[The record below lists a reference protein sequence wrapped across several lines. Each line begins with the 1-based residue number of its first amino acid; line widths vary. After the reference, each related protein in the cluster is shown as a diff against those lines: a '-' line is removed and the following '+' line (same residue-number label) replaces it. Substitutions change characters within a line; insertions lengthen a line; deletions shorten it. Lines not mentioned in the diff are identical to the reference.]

1 VKNNFA
7 TLCGSCYQQICR
19 PTPIVPNY
27 SIASGID
34 FGNPERIGLPTLTL
48 IEELLLAQSRLYVSI
63 VKLIGN
69 KLSERQS
76 AKRGHVIT
84 FPQPDGPTKLTE
96 LQRMNSEEMEDY
108 PRIKNL
114 SEFISVVFVGTRLQF
129 EALVQSRFSDVRE
142 LRVRVEVVY
151 QWLHALKHL
160 NPLYRNV
167 NVVETNAMHDA
178 LNLISSDL
186 LKNVTLVDNETD
198 IRIDRIL
205 TPEGTTYVPAEE
217 VNHIC
222 DSSLDQTL
230 PSSFL
235 TRSIPLT
242 VEKSDSVRTA
252 IRGLLSTFEG
262 QANLTEATELPE
274 QTKGLYFIRKDF
286 YGLIIFPYLPNK

>member
-1 VKNNFA
+1 MA
-7 TLCGSCYQQICR
+7 TC
-19 PTPIVPNY
+19 T
-27 SIASGID
+27 
-34 FGNPERIGLPTLTL
+34 ETL
-48 IEELLLAQSRLYVSI
+48 ES
-63 VKLIGN
+63 
-69 KLSERQS
+69 
-76 AKRGHVIT
+76 
-84 FPQPDGPTKLTE
+84 
-96 LQRMNSEEMEDY
+96 M
-108 PRIKNL
+108 
-114 SEFISVVFVGTRLQF
+114 
-129 EALVQSRFSDVRE
+129 
-142 LRVRVEVVY
+142 
-151 QWLHALKHL
+151 
-160 NPLYRNV
+160 YRNV

>member
-129 EALVQSRFSDVRE
+129 EALVQSRFSDVR
-142 LRVRVEVVY
+142 V
-151 QWLHALKHL
+151 
-160 NPLYRNV
+160 
-167 NVVETNAMHDA
+167 
-178 LNLISSDL
+178 LNLIS
-186 LKNVTLVDNETD
+186 KVN
-198 IRIDRIL
+198 
-205 TPEGTTYVPAEE
+205 TT
-217 VNHIC
+217 
-222 DSSLDQTL
+222 
-230 PSSFL
+230 
-235 TRSIPLT
+235 
-242 VEKSDSVRTA
+242 
-252 IRGLLSTFEG
+252 
-262 QANLTEATELPE
+262 
-274 QTKGLYFIRKDF
+274 
-286 YGLIIFPYLPNK
+286 